1 MHPAASPLDHPLSV
15 RLAQDYSSSYVEMM
29 EFEWDPE
36 EAACNLIKHGVSFH
50 EAATAFSDP
59 LAISINDPDH
69 SQHDLTP
76 LVWR

>member
-1 MHPAASPLDHPLSV
+1 V

-59 LAISINDPDH
+59 LAITI
-69 SQHDLTP
+69 TP
-76 LVWR
+76 ATKKVTYQPEARARVR

>member
-1 MHPAASPLDHPLSV
+1 
-15 RLAQDYSSSYVEMM
+15 MM